1 MDPETLS
8 ERYNTD
14 PVRKRLETLGLIY
27 GADEIKE
34 TLAVA
39 DLDGETLAFNPILV
53 RYGDRWYIAS
63 FEGITFS
70 MIYYEYI
77 FYVRDVSGFG

>member
-34 TLAVA
+34 TLAV
-39 DLDGETLAFNPILV
+39 GHKKNQRP
-53 RYGDRWYIAS
+53 GKRWS
-63 FEGITFS
+63 FLKKGR
-70 MIYYEYI
+70 MG
-77 FYVRDVSGFG
+77 V

>member
-34 TLAVA
+34 TLAVGHKKTSA
-39 DLDGETLAFNPILV
+39 LANAGL
-53 RYGDRWYIAS
+53 S
-63 FEGITFS
+63 
-70 MIYYEYI
+70 
-77 FYVRDVSGFG
+77 

>member
-34 TLAVA
+34 TLAVGHKKNQRPWQA
-39 DLDGETLAFNPILV
+39 LVFLEKGKDG
-53 RYGDRWYIAS
+53 
-63 FEGITFS
+63 S
-70 MIYYEYI
+70 MKKHISIHLRREKG
-77 FYVRDVSGFG
+77 RR